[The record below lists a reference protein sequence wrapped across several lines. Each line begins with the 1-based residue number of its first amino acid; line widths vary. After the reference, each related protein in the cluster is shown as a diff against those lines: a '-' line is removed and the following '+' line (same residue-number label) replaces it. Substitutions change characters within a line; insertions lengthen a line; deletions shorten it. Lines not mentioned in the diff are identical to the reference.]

1 MNVQFH
7 ATDQQEKEFQQLT
20 QKVATI
26 KRALSPYMDDRDAE
40 NIDRL
45 SRDIQTKL
53 DKFRREDR
61 KLTLAVVG
69 RVKAGKSSFLNELI
83 FQGKDILPHAFR
95 PKTATLTKIEYDAHP
110 HMTITYYRPVE
121 WEQLEKLAKQES
133 STRKDV
139 KTAKELVNDV
149 KNSGLDVKPYL
160 AKGQEIIDMPDEA
173 QMESVLDTYVGANG
187 QLTPIVKNV
196 TLCINRPE
204 LEGLSIVDT
213 PGTNDPIVSRTQATK
228 DFLAECDVVF
238 YLTEASQLLD
248 GQDIDLLQT
257 QLPGQGVGDI
267 RLIAS
272 KFDEVV
278 LDASVDAS
286 EAYNSLEEAILAEK
300 EKIQRRVEGDFT
312 RYAEEYTQSGRPELG
327 KLMNSCTHPFFLSS
341 LMHRMAQK
349 TREQYTP
356 LEENTFEN
364 LDYANGDM
372 SPELVAELGDMTAIE
387 KEFQDI
393 AAHKDEKLAAS
404 LQQMLPTM
412 QGNIQTV
419 LTELLHRARQNR
431 QTLESHDQKEILAQ
445 KQAIADQILKLKGH
459 VGDQF
464 SQVMCDMESAKVA
477 LVGELHSLASN
488 RDMLVERSGTETHTK
503 TRTVSDSH
511 LLKPWTWFSSHEET
525 YTYDTHYKYIATSDA
540 LESLRRYGHQIQQT
554 TDQRMADSI
563 DLKGLKGKLLQAI
576 VNHMDTGSTDF
587 NPDQLRLIVQDTLN
601 QIELPVFQVSLDDYL
616 TNITDRFSSEV
627 RDTNDR
633 EQLKQVVS
641 QVASDLIG
649 ALSQQ
654 IATEVKSFKGKLGQL
669 QEQFVDILLKDV
681 NAEFDSLEKQADEK
695 EKSIEGLK
703 AYEALLTKYTKE

>member
-26 KRALSPYMDDRDAE
+26 KQALSPYMDDRDAE

-69 RVKAGKSSFLNELI
+69 CVKAGKSSFLNELI

-110 HMTITYYRPVE
+110 HMMITYYRPVE

-133 STRKDV
+133 STREDV

-160 AKGQEIIDMPDEA
+160 AKGKEIIDMPDEKL
-173 QMESVLDTYVGANG
+173 MESVLDTYVGANG
-187 QLTPIVKNV
+187 QLTPIVKSV

-238 YLTEASQLLD
+238 FLTKALD
-248 GQDIDLLQT
+248 NQDVNLLQT

-272 KFDEVV
+272 KFDDVV
-278 LDASVDAS
+278 LDAADSQ
-286 EAYNSLEEAILAEK
+286 NSLEEVILAEK
-300 EKIQRRVEGDFT
+300 EKFQHNVEKIFT
-312 RYAEEYTQSGRPELG
+312 EHAEEYAKSGRTEFG
-327 KLMNSCTHPFFLSS
+327 KLMHSCTHPFFLSS
-341 LMHRMAQK
+341 LMHRMAKK
-349 TREQYTP
+349 TRERYTP
-356 LEENTFEN
+356 LEENVFEE
-364 LDYANGDM
+364 LDYYHGDM
-372 SPELVAELGDMTAIE
+372 SPELVAKLGDMTAIE

-404 LQQMLPTM
+404 LQQTLPTFKR
-412 QGNIQTV
+412 NLQTV
-419 LTELLHRARQNR
+419 LENLLKKARQHR
-431 QTLESHDQKEILAQ
+431 LTLESHDQKEILVQ

-488 RDMLVERSGTETHTK
+488 RDVLVERSGTETHTK

-563 DLKGLKGKLLQAI
+563 DLKGLKGHLLQAI
-576 VNHMDTGSTDF
+576 VNNMDTSSTDF

-616 TNITDRFSSEV
+616 TNITDHFSGEV
-627 RDTNDR
+627 RDANDR
-633 EQLKQVVS
+633 EALKQIVS
-641 QVASDLIG
+641 KDASDLITV
-649 ALSQQ
+649 LSQQ
-654 IATEVKSFKGKLGQL
+654 IAAEVKSFKEKLGQL

>member
-26 KRALSPYMDDRDAE
+26 KQALSPYVDDRDAE

-133 STRKDV
+133 STRGDV

-187 QLTPIVKNV
+187 QLTPIVKSV

-213 PGTNDPIVSRTQATK
+213 PGTNDPIVSRTQTTK

-238 YLTEASQLLD
+238 FLTVASQALVRP
-248 GQDIDLLQT
+248 DIDLLQT

-278 LDASVDAS
+278 YDASYD
-286 EAYNSLEEAILAEK
+286 YGSLEEAILAEK
-300 EKIQRRVEGDFT
+300 EKFQRRAEGDFT

-327 KLMNSCTHPFFLSS
+327 KLMHSCTHPFFLSS

-372 SPELVAELGDMTAIE
+372 SPELVEKLGDMTAIE

-393 AAHKDEKLAAS
+393 IIHKDEKLAAS
-404 LQQMLPTM
+404 LQQTLPTF
-412 QGNIQTV
+412 QGNLQNV
-419 LTELLHRARQNR
+419 LENLLKKARQHR
-431 QTLESHDQKEILAQ
+431 LTLESHDQKEILVQ

-503 TRTVSDSH
+503 TRRVSDSH
-511 LLKPWTWFSSHEET
+511 WYNPFSWGKSHKVQ

-616 TNITDRFSSEV
+616 TNITDHFSGEV
-627 RDTNDR
+627 RDANDR
-633 EQLKQVVS
+633 EALKQIVS
-641 QVASDLIG
+641 KDASDLITV
-649 ALSQQ
+649 LSQQ
-654 IATEVKSFKGKLGQL
+654 IAAEVKSFKEKLGQL

-681 NAEFDSLEKQADEK
+681 NAEFENLEKQAAEK
-695 EKSIEGLK
+695 EKSIQRLK
-703 AYEALLTKYTKE
+703 EYEDLFTNYAKE

>member
-26 KRALSPYMDDRDAE
+26 KQALSPYVDDRDAE

-133 STRKDV
+133 STRGDV

-187 QLTPIVKNV
+187 QLTPIVKSV

-213 PGTNDPIVSRTQATK
+213 PGTNDPIVSRTQTTK

-238 YLTEASQLLD
+238 FLTVASQALVRP
-248 GQDIDLLQT
+248 DIDLLQT

-278 LDASVDAS
+278 YDASYD
-286 EAYNSLEEAILAEK
+286 YGSLEEAILAEK
-300 EKIQRRVEGDFT
+300 EKFQRRAEGDFT

-327 KLMNSCTHPFFLSS
+327 KLMHSCTHPFFLSS

-372 SPELVAELGDMTAIE
+372 SPELVAKLGDMTAIE

-404 LQQMLPTM
+404 LQQTLPTFKR
-412 QGNIQTV
+412 NLQTV
-419 LTELLHRARQNR
+419 LENLLKKARQHR
-431 QTLESHDQKEILAQ
+431 LTLESHDQKEILVQ

-503 TRTVSDSH
+503 TRRVSDSH
-511 LLKPWTWFSSHEET
+511 WYNPFSWGKSHKVQ

-563 DLKGLKGKLLQAI
+563 DLKGLKGHLLQAI
-576 VNHMDTGSTDF
+576 VNNMDTSSTDF

-601 QIELPVFQVSLDDYL
+601 QIELPVFQVSLDKYIND
-616 TNITDRFSSEV
+616 ITDRFSGEV
-627 RDTNDR
+627 RDANDR
-633 EQLKQVVS
+633 EQLKQIVS
-641 QVASDLIG
+641 QGASDLIG

-654 IATEVKSFKGKLGQL
+654 IAAEVKSFKEKLGQL

-681 NAEFDSLEKQADEK
+681 NAEFENLEKQAAEK
-695 EKSIEGLK
+695 EKSIEELK
-703 AYEALLTKYTKE
+703 AYENLLLKYKKA

>member
-26 KRALSPYMDDRDAE
+26 KQALSPYMDDRDAE

-69 RVKAGKSSFLNELI
+69 CVKAGKSSFLNELI

-110 HMTITYYRPVE
+110 HMMITYYRPVE

-133 STRKDV
+133 STREDV

-160 AKGQEIIDMPDEA
+160 AKGKEIIDMPDEA

-187 QLTPIVKNV
+187 QLTPIVKSV

-238 YLTEASQLLD
+238 FLTKALD
-248 GQDIDLLQT
+248 NQDVNLLQT

-272 KFDEVV
+272 KFDDVV
-278 LDASVDAS
+278 LDAADSQ
-286 EAYNSLEEAILAEK
+286 NSLEEVILAEK
-300 EKIQRRVEGDFT
+300 EKFQHNVEKIFT
-312 RYAEEYTQSGRPELG
+312 EHAEEYAKSGRTEFG
-327 KLMNSCTHPFFLSS
+327 KLMHSCTHPFFLSS

-356 LEENTFEN
+356 LEENVFEE
-364 LDYANGDM
+364 LDYYHGDM
-372 SPELVAELGDMTAIE
+372 SPELVEKLGDMTAIE

-393 AAHKDEKLAAS
+393 IIHKDEKLAAS
-404 LQQMLPTM
+404 LQQMLPAM
-412 QGNIQTV
+412 QGKIQTV
-419 LTELLHRARQNR
+419 LTALLHRARQNR
-431 QTLESHDQKEILAQ
+431 QTLESHDQKEILVQ
-445 KQAIADQILKLKGH
+445 KQAMADQILKMKSH

-464 SQVMCDMESAKVA
+464 NQVMCDMESAKVA

-503 TRTVSDSH
+503 TRRVSDSH
-511 LLKPWTWFSSHEET
+511 WYNPFSWGKSHKVQ

-540 LESLRRYGHQIQQT
+540 LENLRSYGHQIQQT

-563 DLKGLKGKLLQAI
+563 DLKGLKGHLLQVI
-576 VNHMDTGSTDF
+576 VNNMDTSSTDF

-616 TNITDRFSSEV
+616 TDITDHFSGEV
-627 RDTNDR
+627 RDANDR
-633 EQLKQVVS
+633 EALKQIVS
-641 QVASDLIG
+641 KNASDLITV
-649 ALSQQ
+649 LSQQ
-654 IATEVKSFKGKLGQL
+654 IVAEVKSFKVKLGQL
-669 QEQFVDILLKDV
+669 QEQFVDVLLKDI
-681 NAEFDSLEKQADEK
+681 NAEFEGLAKQAAEK
-695 EKSIEGLK
+695 EKSIQQLK
-703 AYEALLTKYTKE
+703 EYEDLLTNYAKE

>member
-26 KRALSPYMDDRDAE
+26 KQALSPYMDDRDAE

-133 STRKDV
+133 STRGDV

-187 QLTPIVKNV
+187 QLTPIVKSV

-213 PGTNDPIVSRTQATK
+213 PGTNDPIVSRTQTTK

-238 YLTEASQLLD
+238 FLTVASQALVRP
-248 GQDIDLLQT
+248 DIDLLQT

-278 LDASVDAS
+278 YDASYD
-286 EAYNSLEEAILAEK
+286 YGSLEEAILAEK
-300 EKIQRRVEGDFT
+300 EKFQRRAEGDFT

-327 KLMNSCTHPFFLSS
+327 KLMHSCTHPFFLSS

-372 SPELVAELGDMTAIE
+372 SPELVAKLGDMTAIE

-404 LQQMLPTM
+404 LQQTLPTFKR
-412 QGNIQTV
+412 NLQTV
-419 LTELLHRARQNR
+419 LENLLKKARQHR
-431 QTLESHDQKEILAQ
+431 LTLESHDQKEILVQ

-503 TRTVSDSH
+503 TRRVSDSH
-511 LLKPWTWFSSHEET
+511 WYNPFSWGKSHKVQ

-563 DLKGLKGKLLQAI
+563 DLKGLKGHLLQAI
-576 VNHMDTGSTDF
+576 VNNMDTSSTDF

-601 QIELPVFQVSLDDYL
+601 QIELPVFQVSLDKYIND
-616 TNITDRFSSEV
+616 ITDRFSGEV
-627 RDTNDR
+627 RDANDR
-633 EQLKQVVS
+633 EQLKQIVS
-641 QVASDLIG
+641 QGASDLIG

-654 IATEVKSFKGKLGQL
+654 IAAEVKSFKEKLGQL

-681 NAEFDSLEKQADEK
+681 NAEFENLEKQAAEK
-695 EKSIEGLK
+695 EKSIEELK
-703 AYEALLTKYTKE
+703 AYENLLLKYKKA

>member
-1 MNVQFH
+1 MNVQFQ
-7 ATDQQEKEFQQLT
+7 ATQQQEERIQQLAQKVDNMKQGLASYMDEKDKEKMDQLT
-20 QKVATI
+20 Q
-26 KRALSPYMDDRDAE
+26 S
-40 NIDRL
+40 
-45 SRDIQTKL
+45 IQKKL
-53 DKFRREDR
+53 EKFRTEDR

-133 STRKDV
+133 STREDV

-173 QMESVLDTYVGANG
+173 QMESVLDAYVGANG
-187 QLTPIVKNV
+187 QLTPIVKSV

-228 DFLAECDVVF
+228 DFLAECDIIF
-238 YLTEASQLLD
+238 FLTPASQALD
-248 GQDIDLLQT
+248 RQDIDLLQT
-257 QLPGQGVGDI
+257 QLPGQGVADI

-272 KFDEVV
+272 RFDEAV
-278 LDASVDAS
+278 LDASYD
-286 EAYNSLEEAILAEK
+286 YDSLEETIKK
-300 EKIQRRVEGDFT
+300 EKDKFRKDTKVKFT
-312 RYAEEYTQSGRPELG
+312 QYADEYIQSGRPNLGEL
-327 KLMNSCTHPFFLSS
+327 MRSCTNPYFLSS
-341 LMHRMAQK
+341 LMHRMSQK
-349 TREQYTP
+349 TKSLYTSQ
-356 LEENTFEN
+356 EENSFMN
-364 LDYANGDM
+364 LDDAHGDMTTELVAQLGDM
-372 SPELVAELGDMTAIE
+372 SAIE
-387 KEFQDI
+387 NEFKNI
-393 AAHKDEKLAAS
+393 LAHKDEKLAAS
-404 LQQMLPTM
+404 LQQILPTF
-412 QGNIQTV
+412 QRNLQTV
-419 LTELLHRARQNR
+419 LENLLKKARQHR
-431 QTLESHDQKEILAQ
+431 LTLESHDQKEILVQ

-477 LVGELHSLASN
+477 LVGELHNLAAN
-488 RDMLVERSGTETHTK
+488 RDMVVERTGTETHQG
-503 TRTVSDSH
+503 TRTISDSH
-511 LLKPWTWFSSHEET
+511 WYNPFSWFSSHEES
-525 YTYDTHYKYIATSDA
+525 YTYDTHYKYIDTSDA
-540 LESLRRYGHQIQQT
+540 LESLRRYAHQIQQT
-554 TDQRMADSI
+554 TDSRMADSI
-563 DLKGLKGKLLQAI
+563 DLKGLKGHLLQAI
-576 VNHMDTGSTDF
+576 VNNMDTSSTDF

-601 QIELPVFQVSLDDYL
+601 QIELPVFQVSLDKYIND
-616 TNITDRFSSEV
+616 ITDRFSGEV

-654 IATEVKSFKGKLGQL
+654 IAAEVKSFKEKLGQL

-681 NAEFDSLEKQADEK
+681 NAEFENLEKQAAEK
-695 EKSIEGLK
+695 EKSIQQLK
-703 AYEALLTKYTKE
+703 EYEDLLTNYAKE

>member
-1 MNVQFH
+1 MNVQFQ
-7 ATDQQEKEFQQLT
+7 ATQQQEERIQQLAQKVDNMKQGLASYMDEKDKEKMDQLT
-20 QKVATI
+20 Q
-26 KRALSPYMDDRDAE
+26 S
-40 NIDRL
+40 
-45 SRDIQTKL
+45 IQKKL
-53 DKFRREDR
+53 EKFRTEDR

-83 FQGKDILPHAFR
+83 FQGKDILPHAFC

-187 QLTPIVKNV
+187 QLTPIVKSV

-228 DFLAECDVVF
+228 DFLAECDIIF
-238 YLTEASQLLD
+238 FLTPASQALD
-248 GQDIDLLQT
+248 RQDIDLLQT
-257 QLPGQGVGDI
+257 QLPGQGVADI

-272 KFDEVV
+272 RFDEVV
-278 LDASVDAS
+278 LDASYD
-286 EAYNSLEEAILAEK
+286 YGSLKETIKK
-300 EKIQRRVEGDFT
+300 EKDKFSKDTKAKFT
-312 RYAEEYTQSGRPELG
+312 RYADEYTQSGRPNLG
-327 KLMNSCTHPFFLSS
+327 KLMRSCMNPYFLSS
-341 LMHRMAQK
+341 LMHRMSQK
-349 TREQYTP
+349 TKSQYTSQ
-356 LEENTFEN
+356 EENSFMN
-364 LDYANGDM
+364 LDDANGDM
-372 SPELVAELGDMTAIE
+372 TIELVAQLGDMSAIE
-387 KEFQDI
+387 NEFKNI
-393 AAHKDEKLAAS
+393 LAHKDEKLAAS
-404 LQQMLPTM
+404 LQQTLPTF
-412 QGNIQTV
+412 QRNLQTV
-419 LTELLHRARQNR
+419 LENLLKKARQHR
-431 QTLESHDQKEILAQ
+431 LTLESHDQKDILVQ

-477 LVGELHSLASN
+477 LVGALHNLAAN
-488 RDMLVERSGTETHTK
+488 RDMVVERTGTETHQG
-503 TRTVSDSH
+503 TRTISDSH
-511 LLKPWTWFSSHEET
+511 WYNPFSWFSSHEES
-525 YTYDTHYKYIATSDA
+525 YTYDTHYKYIDTSDA
-540 LESLRRYGHQIQQT
+540 LESLRRYAHQIQQT
-554 TDQRMADSI
+554 TDSRMADSI
-563 DLKGLKGKLLQAI
+563 DLKGLKGHLLQAI
-576 VNHMDTGSTDF
+576 VNNMDTSSTDF

-601 QIELPVFQVSLDDYL
+601 QIELPVFQVSLDKYIND
-616 TNITDRFSSEV
+616 ITDRFSGEV

-654 IATEVKSFKGKLGQL
+654 IAAEVKSFKEKLGQL

-681 NAEFDSLEKQADEK
+681 NAEFENLEKQASEK
-695 EKSIEGLK
+695 EKSVQLLKSYENLLVRYIEN
-703 AYEALLTKYTKE
+703 

>member
-20 QKVATI
+20 QKVANI
-26 KRALSPYMDDRDAE
+26 KQALSPYMDDRDAE

-69 RVKAGKSSFLNELI
+69 CVKAWKSSFLNELI

-110 HMTITYYRPVE
+110 HMMITYYRPVE

-133 STRKDV
+133 STREDV

-160 AKGQEIIDMPDEA
+160 AKGKEIIDMPDEKL
-173 QMESVLDTYVGANG
+173 MESVLDTYVGANG
-187 QLTPIVKNV
+187 QLTPIVKSV

-238 YLTEASQLLD
+238 FLTKALD
-248 GQDIDLLQT
+248 NQDVNLLQT

-272 KFDEVV
+272 KFDDVV
-278 LDASVDAS
+278 LDAADSQ
-286 EAYNSLEEAILAEK
+286 NSLEEVILAEK
-300 EKIQRRVEGDFT
+300 EKFQHNVEKIFT
-312 RYAEEYTQSGRPELG
+312 EHAEEYAKSGRTEFG
-327 KLMNSCTHPFFLSS
+327 KLMHSCTHPFFLSS
-341 LMHRMAQK
+341 LMHRMAKK
-349 TREQYTP
+349 TRERYTP
-356 LEENTFEN
+356 LEENVFEE
-364 LDYANGDM
+364 LDYYHGDM
-372 SPELVAELGDMTAIE
+372 SPELVAKLGDMTAIE

-404 LQQMLPTM
+404 LQQTLPTFKR
-412 QGNIQTV
+412 NLQTV
-419 LTELLHRARQNR
+419 LENLLKKARQHR
-431 QTLESHDQKEILAQ
+431 LTLESHDQKEILVQ

-488 RDMLVERSGTETHTK
+488 RDVLVERSGTETHTK

-563 DLKGLKGKLLQAI
+563 DLKGLKGHLLQAI
-576 VNHMDTGSTDF
+576 VNNMDTSSTDF

-616 TNITDRFSSEV
+616 TNITDHFSGEV
-627 RDTNDR
+627 RDANDR
-633 EQLKQVVS
+633 EALKQIVS
-641 QVASDLIG
+641 KDASDLITV
-649 ALSQQ
+649 LSQQ
-654 IATEVKSFKGKLGQL
+654 IAAEVKSFKEKLGQL

-681 NAEFDSLEKQADEK
+681 NAEFENLEKQAAEK
-695 EKSIEGLK
+695 EKSIEELK
-703 AYEALLTKYTKE
+703 AYENLLLKYKKA

>member
-1 MNVQFH
+1 MNVQFQ
-7 ATDQQEKEFQQLT
+7 ATQQQEERIRQLAQKVDNMKQGLASYMDEKDKEKMDQLT
-20 QKVATI
+20 Q
-26 KRALSPYMDDRDAE
+26 S
-40 NIDRL
+40 
-45 SRDIQTKL
+45 IQKKL
-53 DKFRREDR
+53 EKFRTEDR

-248 GQDIDLLQT
+248 GQDINLLQT

-272 KFDEVV
+272 KFDDVV
-278 LDASVDAS
+278 SDAS
-286 EAYNSLEEAILAEK
+286 EAYDSLEEAILAEK

-327 KLMNSCTHPFFLSS
+327 KLMHSCTHPFFLSS

-372 SPELVAELGDMTAIE
+372 SPELVAKLGDMTAIE

-404 LQQMLPTM
+404 LQQTLPTF
-412 QGNIQTV
+412 QRNLQTV
-419 LTELLHRARQNR
+419 LENLLKKARQHR
-431 QTLESHDQKEILAQ
+431 LTLESHDQKDILVQ
-445 KQAIADQILKLKGH
+445 KQAMADQILKLKGH

-616 TNITDRFSSEV
+616 TNITDHFSGEV
-627 RDTNDR
+627 RDANDR
-633 EQLKQVVS
+633 EALKQIVS
-641 QVASDLIG
+641 KDASDLITV
-649 ALSQQ
+649 LSQQ
-654 IATEVKSFKGKLGQL
+654 IAAEVKSFKEKLGQL

-681 NAEFDSLEKQADEK
+681 NAEFENLEKQAAEK

>member
-1 MNVQFH
+1 MNVQFQ
-7 ATDQQEKEFQQLT
+7 ATQQQEERIRQLAQKVDNMKQGLASYMDEKDKEKMDQLT
-20 QKVATI
+20 Q
-26 KRALSPYMDDRDAE
+26 S
-40 NIDRL
+40 
-45 SRDIQTKL
+45 IQKKL
-53 DKFRREDR
+53 EKFRTEDR

-272 KFDEVV
+272 KFDDVV
-278 LDASVDAS
+278 SDAS
-286 EAYNSLEEAILAEK
+286 EAYDSLEEAILAEK
-300 EKIQRRVEGDFT
+300 EKIQRRAEGDFT
-312 RYAEEYTQSGRPELG
+312 RYAEEYTQSGRAELG
-327 KLMNSCTHPFFLSS
+327 KLMHSCTHPFFLSS

-372 SPELVAELGDMTAIE
+372 SPELVAKLGDMTAIE

-393 AAHKDEKLAAS
+393 ATHKDEKLAAS
-404 LQQMLPTM
+404 LQQTLPTF
-412 QGNIQTV
+412 QRNLQTV
-419 LTELLHRARQNR
+419 LENLLKKARQHR
-431 QTLESHDQKEILAQ
+431 LTLESHDQKDILVQ
-445 KQAIADQILKLKGH
+445 KQAMADQILKLKGH

-503 TRTVSDSH
+503 TRRVSDSH
-511 LLKPWTWFSSHEET
+511 WYNPFSWGKSHKVQ

-540 LESLRRYGHQIQQT
+540 LENLRSYGHQIQQT

-563 DLKGLKGKLLQAI
+563 DLKGLKGHLLQVI
-576 VNHMDTGSTDF
+576 VNNMDTSSTDF

-616 TNITDRFSSEV
+616 TDITDHFSGEV
-627 RDTNDR
+627 RDANDR
-633 EQLKQVVS
+633 EALKQIVS
-641 QVASDLIG
+641 KNASDLITV
-649 ALSQQ
+649 LSQQ
-654 IATEVKSFKGKLGQL
+654 IVAEVKSFKVKLGQL
-669 QEQFVDILLKDV
+669 QEQFVDVLLKDI
-681 NAEFDSLEKQADEK
+681 NAEFEGLAKQAAEK

>member
-26 KRALSPYMDDRDAE
+26 KQALSPYMDDRDAE

-69 RVKAGKSSFLNELI
+69 CVKAGKSSFLNELI

-110 HMTITYYRPVE
+110 HMMITYYRPVE

-133 STRKDV
+133 STREDV

-160 AKGQEIIDMPDEA
+160 AKGKEIIDMPDEKL
-173 QMESVLDTYVGANG
+173 MESVLDTYVGANG
-187 QLTPIVKNV
+187 QLTPIVKSV

-238 YLTEASQLLD
+238 FLTKALD
-248 GQDIDLLQT
+248 NQDVNLLQT

-272 KFDEVV
+272 KFDDVV
-278 LDASVDAS
+278 LDAADSQ
-286 EAYNSLEEAILAEK
+286 NSLEEVILAEK
-300 EKIQRRVEGDFT
+300 EKFQHNVEKIFT
-312 RYAEEYTQSGRPELG
+312 EHAEEYAKSGRTEFG
-327 KLMNSCTHPFFLSS
+327 KLMHSCTHPFFLSS
-341 LMHRMAQK
+341 LMHRMAKK
-349 TREQYTP
+349 TRERYTP
-356 LEENTFEN
+356 LEENVFEE
-364 LDYANGDM
+364 LDYYHGDM
-372 SPELVAELGDMTAIE
+372 SPELVAKLGDMTAIE

-404 LQQMLPTM
+404 LQQTLPTFKR
-412 QGNIQTV
+412 NLQTV
-419 LTELLHRARQNR
+419 LENLLKKARQHR
-431 QTLESHDQKEILAQ
+431 LTLESHDQKEILVQ

-488 RDMLVERSGTETHTK
+488 RDVLVERSGTETHTK

-563 DLKGLKGKLLQAI
+563 DLKGLKGHLLQAI
-576 VNHMDTGSTDF
+576 VNNMDTSSTDF

-616 TNITDRFSSEV
+616 TNITDHFSGEV
-627 RDTNDR
+627 RDANDR
-633 EQLKQVVS
+633 EALKQIVS
-641 QVASDLIG
+641 KDASDLITV
-649 ALSQQ
+649 LSQQ
-654 IATEVKSFKGKLGQL
+654 IAAEVKSFKEKLGQL

-681 NAEFDSLEKQADEK
+681 NAEFENLEKQAAEK
-695 EKSIEGLK
+695 EKSIQQLK
-703 AYEALLTKYTKE
+703 EYEDLLTNYAKE

>member
-1 MNVQFH
+1 MNVQFQ
-7 ATDQQEKEFQQLT
+7 ATQQQEERIQQLAQKVDNMKQGLASYMDEKDKEKMDQLT
-20 QKVATI
+20 Q
-26 KRALSPYMDDRDAE
+26 S
-40 NIDRL
+40 
-45 SRDIQTKL
+45 IQKKL
-53 DKFRREDR
+53 EKFRTEDR

-278 LDASVDAS
+278 VDAS

-356 LEENTFEN
+356 LEENIFEN

-372 SPELVAELGDMTAIE
+372 SPELVAKLGDMTSIE

-393 AAHKDEKLAAS
+393 AAHKDEKLATS
-404 LQQMLPTM
+404 LQQTLPTF
-412 QGNIQTV
+412 QRNLQTV
-419 LTELLHRARQNR
+419 LENLLKKARQHR
-431 QTLESHDQKEILAQ
+431 LTLESHDQKEILVQ
-445 KQAIADQILKLKGH
+445 KQAVADQILKLKGH

-477 LVGELHSLASN
+477 LVGALHNLAAN
-488 RDMLVERSGTETHTK
+488 RDMVVERTGTETHQG
-503 TRTVSDSH
+503 TRTISDSH

-525 YTYDTHYKYIATSDA
+525 YTYDTHYKYIDTSDA
-540 LESLRRYGHQIQQT
+540 LESLRRYAHQIQQT
-554 TDQRMADSI
+554 TDSRMADSI
-563 DLKGLKGKLLQAI
+563 DLKGLKGHLLQAI
-576 VNHMDTGSTDF
+576 VNNMDTSSTDF

-601 QIELPVFQVSLDDYL
+601 QIELPVFQVSLDKYIND
-616 TNITDRFSSEV
+616 ITDRFSGEV

-654 IATEVKSFKGKLGQL
+654 IATEVKSFKEKLGQL

>member
-26 KRALSPYMDDRDAE
+26 KQALSPYMDDRDAE

-69 RVKAGKSSFLNELI
+69 CVKAGKSSFLNELI

-110 HMTITYYRPVE
+110 HMMITYYRPVE

-133 STRKDV
+133 STREDV

-160 AKGQEIIDMPDEA
+160 AKGKEIIDMPDEKL
-173 QMESVLDTYVGANG
+173 MESVLDTYVGANG
-187 QLTPIVKNV
+187 QLTPIVKSV

-238 YLTEASQLLD
+238 FLTKALD
-248 GQDIDLLQT
+248 NQDVNLLQT

-272 KFDEVV
+272 KFDDVV
-278 LDASVDAS
+278 LDAADSQ
-286 EAYNSLEEAILAEK
+286 NSLEEVILAEK
-300 EKIQRRVEGDFT
+300 EKFQHNVEKIFT
-312 RYAEEYTQSGRPELG
+312 EHAEEYAKSGRTEFG
-327 KLMNSCTHPFFLSS
+327 KLMHSCTHPFFLSS
-341 LMHRMAQK
+341 LMHRMAKK
-349 TREQYTP
+349 TRERYTP
-356 LEENTFEN
+356 LEENVFEE
-364 LDYANGDM
+364 LDYYHGDM
-372 SPELVAELGDMTAIE
+372 SPELVEKLGDMTAIE

-393 AAHKDEKLAAS
+393 IIHKDEKLAAS
-404 LQQMLPTM
+404 LQQTLPTF
-412 QGNIQTV
+412 QGNLQNV
-419 LTELLHRARQNR
+419 LENLLKKARQHR
-431 QTLESHDQKEILAQ
+431 LTLESHDQKGILVQ

-503 TRTVSDSH
+503 TRRVSDSH
-511 LLKPWTWFSSHEET
+511 WYNPFSWGKSHKVQ

-616 TNITDRFSSEV
+616 TNITDHFSGEV
-627 RDTNDR
+627 RDANDR
-633 EQLKQVVS
+633 EALKQIVS
-641 QVASDLIG
+641 KDASDLITV
-649 ALSQQ
+649 LSQQ
-654 IATEVKSFKGKLGQL
+654 IAAEVKSFKEKLGQL

-681 NAEFDSLEKQADEK
+681 NAEFENLEKQAAEK
-695 EKSIEGLK
+695 EKSIQRLK
-703 AYEALLTKYTKE
+703 EYEDLLTNYAKE

>member
-26 KRALSPYMDDRDAE
+26 KQALSPYMDDRDAE

-69 RVKAGKSSFLNELI
+69 CVKAGKSSFLNELI

-133 STRKDV
+133 STREDV

-187 QLTPIVKNV
+187 QLTPIVKSV

-238 YLTEASQLLD
+238 FLTKALD
-248 GQDIDLLQT
+248 NQDVNLLQT

-272 KFDEVV
+272 KFDDIV
-278 LDASVDAS
+278 LDAADSQ
-286 EAYNSLEEAILAEK
+286 NSLEEVILAEK
-300 EKIQRRVEGDFT
+300 EKFQHNVEKIFT
-312 RYAEEYTQSGRPELG
+312 EHAEEYAKSGRTEFG
-327 KLMNSCTHPFFLSS
+327 KLMHSCTHPFFLSS
-341 LMHRMAQK
+341 LMHRMAKK
-349 TREQYTP
+349 TRERYTP
-356 LEENTFEN
+356 LEENVFEE
-364 LDYANGDM
+364 LDYYHGDM
-372 SPELVAELGDMTAIE
+372 SPELVEKLGDMTAIE

-393 AAHKDEKLAAS
+393 IIHKDEKLAAS
-404 LQQMLPTM
+404 LQQTLPTF
-412 QGNIQTV
+412 QRNLQTV
-419 LTELLHRARQNR
+419 LENLLKKARQHR
-431 QTLESHDQKEILAQ
+431 LTLESHDQKEILVQ
-445 KQAIADQILKLKGH
+445 KQAISDQILKLKGH

-503 TRTVSDSH
+503 TRRVSDSH
-511 LLKPWTWFSSHEET
+511 WYNPFSWGKSHKVQ

-540 LESLRRYGHQIQQT
+540 LENLRSYGHQIQQT

-563 DLKGLKGKLLQAI
+563 DLKGLKGHLLQVI
-576 VNHMDTGSTDF
+576 VNNMDTSSTDF

-616 TNITDRFSSEV
+616 TDITDHFSGEV
-627 RDTNDR
+627 RDANDR
-633 EQLKQVVS
+633 EALKQIVS
-641 QVASDLIG
+641 KNASDLITV
-649 ALSQQ
+649 LSQQ
-654 IATEVKSFKGKLGQL
+654 IVAEVKSFKVKLGQL
-669 QEQFVDILLKDV
+669 QEQFVDVLLKDI
-681 NAEFDSLEKQADEK
+681 NAEFEGLAKQAAEK
-695 EKSIEGLK
+695 EKSIQQLK
-703 AYEALLTKYTKE
+703 EYEDLLTNYAKE

>member
-26 KRALSPYMDDRDAE
+26 KQALSPYMDDRDAE

-69 RVKAGKSSFLNELI
+69 CVKAGKSSFLNELI

-95 PKTATLTKIEYDAHP
+95 PKTATLTKIEYDTHP
-110 HMTITYYRPVE
+110 HLVITYYRPIE

-133 STRKDV
+133 STREDV

-187 QLTPIVKNV
+187 QLTPIVKSV

-238 YLTEASQLLD
+238 FLTKALD
-248 GQDIDLLQT
+248 NQDVNLLQT

-272 KFDEVV
+272 KFDDIV
-278 LDASVDAS
+278 LDAADSQ
-286 EAYNSLEEAILAEK
+286 NSLEEVILAEK
-300 EKIQRRVEGDFT
+300 EKFQHNVEKIFT
-312 RYAEEYTQSGRPELG
+312 EHAEEYAKSGRTEFG
-327 KLMNSCTHPFFLSS
+327 KLMHSCTHPFFLSS
-341 LMHRMAQK
+341 LMHRMAKK
-349 TREQYTP
+349 TRERYTP
-356 LEENTFEN
+356 LEENVFEE
-364 LDYANGDM
+364 LDYYHGDM
-372 SPELVAELGDMTAIE
+372 SPELVEKLGDMTAIE

-393 AAHKDEKLAAS
+393 IIHKDEKLAAS
-404 LQQMLPTM
+404 LQQTLPTF
-412 QGNIQTV
+412 QRNLQIV
-419 LTELLHRARQNR
+419 LENLLKKARQHR
-431 QTLESHDQKEILAQ
+431 LTLESHDQKEILVQ

-503 TRTVSDSH
+503 TSRVSDSH
-511 LLKPWTWFSSHEET
+511 WYNPFSWGKSHKVQ

-616 TNITDRFSSEV
+616 TNITDHFSGEV
-627 RDTNDR
+627 RDANDR
-633 EQLKQVVS
+633 EALKQIVS
-641 QVASDLIG
+641 KDASDLITV
-649 ALSQQ
+649 LSQQ
-654 IATEVKSFKGKLGQL
+654 IAAEVKSFKEKLGQL

-681 NAEFDSLEKQADEK
+681 NAEFENLEKQAAEK
-695 EKSIEGLK
+695 EKSIQRLK
-703 AYEALLTKYTKE
+703 EYEDLLTNYAKE

>member
-26 KRALSPYMDDRDAE
+26 KQALSPYMDDRDAE

-133 STRKDV
+133 STREDV

-187 QLTPIVKNV
+187 QLTAIVKSV

-228 DFLAECDVVF
+228 DFLAECDIIF
-238 YLTEASQLLD
+238 FLTPASQALD
-248 GQDIDLLQT
+248 RQDIDLLQT
-257 QLPGQGVGDI
+257 QLPGQGVADI

-272 KFDEVV
+272 RFDEAV
-278 LDASVDAS
+278 LDASYD
-286 EAYNSLEEAILAEK
+286 YDSLEETIKK
-300 EKIQRRVEGDFT
+300 EKDKFRKDTKVKFT
-312 RYAEEYTQSGRPELG
+312 QYADEYIQSGRPNLGEL
-327 KLMNSCTHPFFLSS
+327 MRSCTNPYFLSS
-341 LMHRMAQK
+341 LMHRMSQK
-349 TREQYTP
+349 TKSQYTSQ
-356 LEENTFEN
+356 EENTFMN
-364 LDYANGDM
+364 LDDAHGDM
-372 SPELVAELGDMTAIE
+372 TTELVAQLGDISAI
-387 KEFQDI
+387 KTEFKNI

-404 LQQMLPTM
+404 LQQTLPTF
-412 QGNIQTV
+412 QRNLQTV
-419 LTELLHRARQNR
+419 LENLLKKARQHR
-431 QTLESHDQKEILAQ
+431 LTLESHDQKEILVQ

-477 LVGELHSLASN
+477 LVGALHNLAAN
-488 RDMLVERSGTETHTK
+488 RDMVVERTGTETHQG
-503 TRTVSDSH
+503 TRTISDSH
-511 LLKPWTWFSSHEET
+511 WYNPFSWFSSHEES
-525 YTYDTHYKYIATSDA
+525 YTYDTHYKYIDTSDA
-540 LESLRRYGHQIQQT
+540 LESLRRYAHQIQQT
-554 TDQRMADSI
+554 TDSRMADSI
-563 DLKGLKGKLLQAI
+563 DLKGLKGHLLQAI
-576 VNHMDTGSTDF
+576 VNNMDTSSNDF

-601 QIELPVFQVSLDDYL
+601 QIELPVFQVSLDKYIND
-616 TNITDRFSSEV
+616 ITDRFSGEV

-654 IATEVKSFKGKLGQL
+654 IAAEVKSFKEKLGQL
-669 QEQFVDILLKDV
+669 QEQFVDILLRDV
-681 NAEFDSLEKQADEK
+681 NAEFENLEKQASEK
-695 EKSIEGLK
+695 EKSVQLLK
-703 AYEALLTKYTKE
+703 SYENLLVRYIKN

>member
-26 KRALSPYMDDRDAE
+26 KQALSPYMDDRDAE

-45 SRDIQTKL
+45 SKDIQTKL

-69 RVKAGKSSFLNELI
+69 CVKAGKSSFLNELI

-110 HMTITYYRPVE
+110 HMMITYYRPVE

-133 STRKDV
+133 STREDV

-160 AKGQEIIDMPDEA
+160 AKGKEIIDMPDEKL
-173 QMESVLDTYVGANG
+173 MESVLDTYVGANG
-187 QLTPIVKNV
+187 QLTPIVKSV

-238 YLTEASQLLD
+238 FLTKALD
-248 GQDIDLLQT
+248 NQDVNLLQT

-272 KFDEVV
+272 KFDDVV
-278 LDASVDAS
+278 LDAADSQ
-286 EAYNSLEEAILAEK
+286 NSLEEVILAEK
-300 EKIQRRVEGDFT
+300 EKFQHNVEKIFT
-312 RYAEEYTQSGRPELG
+312 EHAEEYAKSGRTEFG
-327 KLMNSCTHPFFLSS
+327 KLMHSCTHPFFLSS
-341 LMHRMAQK
+341 LMHRMAKK
-349 TREQYTP
+349 TRERYTP
-356 LEENTFEN
+356 LEENVFEE
-364 LDYANGDM
+364 LDYYHGDM
-372 SPELVAELGDMTAIE
+372 SPELVAKLGDMTAIE

-404 LQQMLPTM
+404 LQQTLPTFKR
-412 QGNIQTV
+412 NLQTV
-419 LTELLHRARQNR
+419 LENLLKKARQHR
-431 QTLESHDQKEILAQ
+431 LTLESHDQKEILVQ

-488 RDMLVERSGTETHTK
+488 RDVLVERSGTETHTK

-563 DLKGLKGKLLQAI
+563 DLKGLKGHLLQAI
-576 VNHMDTGSTDF
+576 VNNMDTSSTDF

-616 TNITDRFSSEV
+616 TNITDHFSGEV
-627 RDTNDR
+627 RDANDR
-633 EQLKQVVS
+633 EALKQIVS
-641 QVASDLIG
+641 KDASDLITV
-649 ALSQQ
+649 LSQQ
-654 IATEVKSFKGKLGQL
+654 IAAEVKSFKEKLGQL
-669 QEQFVDILLKDV
+669 QEQFVYILLKDV
-681 NAEFDSLEKQADEK
+681 NVEFENLEKQAAEK
-695 EKSIEGLK
+695 EKSIQQLK
-703 AYEALLTKYTKE
+703 EYEDLLTNYAKE

>member
-26 KRALSPYMDDRDAE
+26 KQALSPYMDDRDAE

-133 STRKDV
+133 STRGDV

-187 QLTPIVKNV
+187 QLTPIVKSV

-213 PGTNDPIVSRTQATK
+213 PGTNDPIVSRTQTTK

-238 YLTEASQLLD
+238 FLTVASQALVRP
-248 GQDIDLLQT
+248 DIDLLQT

-278 LDASVDAS
+278 YDASYD
-286 EAYNSLEEAILAEK
+286 YGSLEEAILAEK
-300 EKIQRRVEGDFT
+300 EKFQRRAEGDFT

-327 KLMNSCTHPFFLSS
+327 KLMHSCTHPFFLSS

-349 TREQYTP
+349 TREQYTQ

-372 SPELVAELGDMTAIE
+372 SPELVAKLGDMTAIE

-404 LQQMLPTM
+404 LQQTLPTF
-412 QGNIQTV
+412 QRNLQTV
-419 LTELLHRARQNR
+419 LENLLKKARQHR
-431 QTLESHDQKEILAQ
+431 LTLESHDQKEILVQ

-554 TDQRMADSI
+554 TDSRMADSI
-563 DLKGLKGKLLQAI
+563 DLKGLKGHLLQAI
-576 VNHMDTGSTDF
+576 VNNMDTSSTDF

-601 QIELPVFQVSLDDYL
+601 QIELPVFQVSLDKYIND
-616 TNITDRFSSEV
+616 ITDRFSGEV

-654 IATEVKSFKGKLGQL
+654 IATEVKSFKEKLGQL

-681 NAEFDSLEKQADEK
+681 NAEFENLEKQASEK
-695 EKSIEGLK
+695 EKSVQLLK
-703 AYEALLTKYTKE
+703 SYENLLARYIKN

>member
-26 KRALSPYMDDRDAE
+26 KQALSPYMDDRDAE

-69 RVKAGKSSFLNELI
+69 CVKAGKSSFLNELI

-110 HMTITYYRPVE
+110 HMMITYYRPVE

-133 STRKDV
+133 STREDV

-187 QLTPIVKNV
+187 QLTPIVKSV

-213 PGTNDPIVSRTQATK
+213 PGTNDPIVSRTQTTK

-238 YLTEASQLLD
+238 FLTVASQALVRP
-248 GQDIDLLQT
+248 DIDLLQT

-278 LDASVDAS
+278 YDASYD
-286 EAYNSLEEAILAEK
+286 YGSLEEAILAEK
-300 EKIQRRVEGDFT
+300 EKFQRRAEGDFT

-327 KLMNSCTHPFFLSS
+327 KLMHSCTHPFFLSS

-372 SPELVAELGDMTAIE
+372 SPELVAKLGDMTAIE

-404 LQQMLPTM
+404 LQQTLPTFKR
-412 QGNIQTV
+412 NLQTV
-419 LTELLHRARQNR
+419 LENLLKKARQHR
-431 QTLESHDQKEILAQ
+431 LTLESHDQKEILVQ

-503 TRTVSDSH
+503 SRRVSDSH
-511 LLKPWTWFSSHEET
+511 WYNPFSWGKSHKVQ

-563 DLKGLKGKLLQAI
+563 DLKGLKGHLLQAI
-576 VNHMDTGSTDF
+576 VNNMDTSSTDF

-601 QIELPVFQVSLDDYL
+601 QIELPVFQVSLDKYIND
-616 TNITDRFSSEV
+616 ITDRFSGEV
-627 RDTNDR
+627 RDANDR
-633 EQLKQVVS
+633 EQLKQIVS
-641 QVASDLIG
+641 QGASDLIG

-654 IATEVKSFKGKLGQL
+654 IAAEVKSFKEKLGQL

-681 NAEFDSLEKQADEK
+681 NAEFENLEKQAAKK
-695 EKSIEGLK
+695 EKSIEELK
-703 AYEALLTKYTKE
+703 AYENLLLKYKKA

>member
-1 MNVQFH
+1 MNVQFQ
-7 ATDQQEKEFQQLT
+7 ATQQQEERIQQLAQKVDNMKQGLASYMDEKDKEKMDQLT
-20 QKVATI
+20 Q
-26 KRALSPYMDDRDAE
+26 S
-40 NIDRL
+40 
-45 SRDIQTKL
+45 IQKKL
-53 DKFRREDR
+53 EKFRTEDR

-83 FQGKDILPHAFR
+83 FQGKDILPHSFR
-95 PKTATLTKIEYDAHP
+95 PKTATLTKIEYGAHP
-110 HMTITYYRPVE
+110 YMTITYYRPVE

-196 TLCINRPE
+196 TLRINRPE

-272 KFDEVV
+272 KFDDVV
-278 LDASVDAS
+278 LDAS
-286 EAYNSLEEAILAEK
+286 EAYDSLEEAILAEK

-327 KLMNSCTHPFFLSS
+327 KLMHSCTHPFFLSS

-372 SPELVAELGDMTAIE
+372 SPELVAKLGDMTAIE

-431 QTLESHDQKEILAQ
+431 QTLESHDQKEILVQ
-445 KQAIADQILKLKGH
+445 KQAMADQILKMKSH

-464 SQVMCDMESAKVA
+464 NQVMCDMESAKVA

-563 DLKGLKGKLLQAI
+563 DLKGLKGKLLQTI

-616 TNITDRFSSEV
+616 TNITDHFSGEV
-627 RDTNDR
+627 RDANDR
-633 EQLKQVVS
+633 EALKQIVS
-641 QVASDLIG
+641 KNASDLITV
-649 ALSQQ
+649 LSQQ
-654 IATEVKSFKGKLGQL
+654 IVAEVKSFKVKLGQL
-669 QEQFVDILLKDV
+669 QEQFVDVLLKDI
-681 NAEFDSLEKQADEK
+681 NAEFEGLAKQAAEK
-695 EKSIEGLK
+695 EKNIEGLK
-703 AYEALLTKYTKE
+703 AYESLLIKYKKD

>member
-26 KRALSPYMDDRDAE
+26 KQALSPYMDDRDAE

-69 RVKAGKSSFLNELI
+69 CVKAGKSSFLNELI

-110 HMTITYYRPVE
+110 HMMITYYRPVE

-133 STRKDV
+133 STREDV

-160 AKGQEIIDMPDEA
+160 AKGKEIIDMPDEKL
-173 QMESVLDTYVGANG
+173 MESVLDTYVGANG
-187 QLTPIVKNV
+187 QLTPIVKSV

-238 YLTEASQLLD
+238 FLTKALD
-248 GQDIDLLQT
+248 NQDVNLLQT

-272 KFDEVV
+272 KFDDVV
-278 LDASVDAS
+278 LDAADSQ
-286 EAYNSLEEAILAEK
+286 NSLEEVILAEK
-300 EKIQRRVEGDFT
+300 EKFQHNVEKIFT
-312 RYAEEYTQSGRPELG
+312 EHAEEYAKSGRTEFG
-327 KLMNSCTHPFFLSS
+327 KLMHSCTHPFFLSS
-341 LMHRMAQK
+341 LMHRMAKK
-349 TREQYTP
+349 TRERYTP
-356 LEENTFEN
+356 LEENVFEE
-364 LDYANGDM
+364 LDYYHGDM
-372 SPELVAELGDMTAIE
+372 SPELVAKLGDMTAIE

-404 LQQMLPTM
+404 LQQTLPTFKR
-412 QGNIQTV
+412 NLQTV
-419 LTELLHRARQNR
+419 LENLLKKARQHR
-431 QTLESHDQKEILAQ
+431 LTLESHDQKEILVQ

-488 RDMLVERSGTETHTK
+488 RDVLVERSGTETHTK

-563 DLKGLKGKLLQAI
+563 DLKGLKGHLLQAI
-576 VNHMDTGSTDF
+576 VNNMDTSSTDF

-601 QIELPVFQVSLDDYL
+601 QIELPVFQVSLDKYIND
-616 TNITDRFSSEV
+616 ITDRFSGEV

-649 ALSQQ
+649 ALIQQ
-654 IATEVKSFKGKLGQL
+654 IAAEVKSFKEKLGQL

-681 NAEFDSLEKQADEK
+681 NAEFENLEKQAAEK
-695 EKSIEGLK
+695 EKSIQQLK
-703 AYEALLTKYTKE
+703 EYEDLLTNYAKE

>member
-26 KRALSPYMDDRDAE
+26 KQALSPYMDDRDAE

-69 RVKAGKSSFLNELI
+69 CVKAGKSSFLNELI

-110 HMTITYYRPVE
+110 HMMITYYRPVE

-133 STRKDV
+133 STREDV

-160 AKGQEIIDMPDEA
+160 AKGKEIIDMPDEKL
-173 QMESVLDTYVGANG
+173 MESVLDTYVGANG
-187 QLTPIVKNV
+187 QLTPIVKSV

-238 YLTEASQLLD
+238 FLTKALD
-248 GQDIDLLQT
+248 NQDVNLLQT

-272 KFDEVV
+272 KFDDVV
-278 LDASVDAS
+278 LDAADSQ
-286 EAYNSLEEAILAEK
+286 NSLEEVILAEK
-300 EKIQRRVEGDFT
+300 EKFQHNVEKIFT
-312 RYAEEYTQSGRPELG
+312 EHAEEYAKSGRTEFG
-327 KLMNSCTHPFFLSS
+327 KLMHSCTHPFFLSS
-341 LMHRMAQK
+341 LMHRMAKK
-349 TREQYTP
+349 TRERYTP
-356 LEENTFEN
+356 LEENVFEE
-364 LDYANGDM
+364 LDYYHGDM
-372 SPELVAELGDMTAIE
+372 SPELVAKLGDMTAIE

-393 AAHKDEKLAAS
+393 AAHKDEKLATS
-404 LQQMLPTM
+404 LQQTLPTFKR
-412 QGNIQTV
+412 NLQTV
-419 LTELLHRARQNR
+419 LENLLKKARQHR
-431 QTLESHDQKEILAQ
+431 LTLESHDQKEILVQ

-488 RDMLVERSGTETHTK
+488 RDVLVERSGTETHTK

-563 DLKGLKGKLLQAI
+563 DLKGLKGHLLQAI
-576 VNHMDTGSTDF
+576 VNNMDTSSTDF

-601 QIELPVFQVSLDDYL
+601 QIELPVFQVSLDKYIND
-616 TNITDRFSSEV
+616 ITDRFSGEV
-627 RDTNDR
+627 RDANDR
-633 EQLKQVVS
+633 EQLKQIVS
-641 QVASDLIG
+641 QGASDLIG

-654 IATEVKSFKGKLGQL
+654 IAAEVKSFKEKLGQL

-681 NAEFDSLEKQADEK
+681 NAEFENLEKQAAEK
-695 EKSIEGLK
+695 EKSIEELK
-703 AYEALLTKYTKE
+703 AYENLLLKYKKA

>member
-1 MNVQFH
+1 MNVQFQ
-7 ATDQQEKEFQQLT
+7 ATQQQEERIQQLAQKVDNMKQGLASYMDEKDKEKMDQLT
-20 QKVATI
+20 Q
-26 KRALSPYMDDRDAE
+26 S
-40 NIDRL
+40 
-45 SRDIQTKL
+45 IQKKL
-53 DKFRREDR
+53 EKFRTEDR

-83 FQGKDILPHAFR
+83 FQGKDILPHSFR
-95 PKTATLTKIEYDAHP
+95 PKTATLTKIEYGAHP

-272 KFDEVV
+272 KFDDVV
-278 LDASVDAS
+278 LDAS
-286 EAYNSLEEAILAEK
+286 EAYDSLEEAILAEK

-327 KLMNSCTHPFFLSS
+327 KLMHSCTHPFFLSS

-372 SPELVAELGDMTAIE
+372 SPELVAKLGDMTAIE

-404 LQQMLPTM
+404 LQQTLPTF
-412 QGNIQTV
+412 QRNLQTV
-419 LTELLHRARQNR
+419 LENLLKKARQHR
-431 QTLESHDQKEILAQ
+431 LTLESHDQKEILVQ

-503 TRTVSDSH
+503 TRRVSDSH
-511 LLKPWTWFSSHEET
+511 WYNPFSWFSSHEES
-525 YTYDTHYKYIATSDA
+525 YTYDTHYKYIDTSDA
-540 LESLRRYGHQIQQT
+540 LESLRRYAHQIQQT
-554 TDQRMADSI
+554 TDSRMADSI
-563 DLKGLKGKLLQAI
+563 DLKGLKGHLLQAI
-576 VNHMDTGSTDF
+576 VNNMDTSSTDF

-601 QIELPVFQVSLDDYL
+601 QIELPVFQVSLDKYIND
-616 TNITDRFSSEV
+616 ITDRFSGEV

-654 IATEVKSFKGKLGQL
+654 IATEVKSFKEKLGQL

-681 NAEFDSLEKQADEK
+681 NAEFENLEKQADEK

>member
-26 KRALSPYMDDRDAE
+26 KQALSPYMDDRDAE

-69 RVKAGKSSFLNELI
+69 CVKAGKSSFLNELI

-110 HMTITYYRPVE
+110 HMMITYYRPVE

-133 STRKDV
+133 STREDV

-160 AKGQEIIDMPDEA
+160 AKGKEIIDMPDEKL
-173 QMESVLDTYVGANG
+173 MESVLDTYVGANG
-187 QLTPIVKNV
+187 QLTPIVKSV

-238 YLTEASQLLD
+238 FLTKALD
-248 GQDIDLLQT
+248 NQDVNLLQT

-272 KFDEVV
+272 KFDDVV
-278 LDASVDAS
+278 LDAADSQ
-286 EAYNSLEEAILAEK
+286 NSLEEVILAEK
-300 EKIQRRVEGDFT
+300 EKFQHNVEKIFT
-312 RYAEEYTQSGRPELG
+312 EHAEEYAKSGRTEFG
-327 KLMNSCTHPFFLSS
+327 KLMHSCTHPFFLSS
-341 LMHRMAQK
+341 LMHRMAKK
-349 TREQYTP
+349 TRERYTP
-356 LEENTFEN
+356 LEENVFEE
-364 LDYANGDM
+364 LDYYHGDM
-372 SPELVAELGDMTAIE
+372 SPELVAKLGDMTAIE

-404 LQQMLPTM
+404 LQQTLPTFKR
-412 QGNIQTV
+412 NLQTV
-419 LTELLHRARQNR
+419 LENLLKKARQHR
-431 QTLESHDQKEILAQ
+431 LTLESHDQKEILVQ

-488 RDMLVERSGTETHTK
+488 RDVLVERSGTETHTK

-563 DLKGLKGKLLQAI
+563 DLKGLKGHLLQAI
-576 VNHMDTGSTDF
+576 VNNMDTSSTDF

-616 TNITDRFSSEV
+616 TNITDHFSGEV
-627 RDTNDR
+627 RDANDR
-633 EQLKQVVS
+633 EALKQIVS
-641 QVASDLIG
+641 KDASDLITV
-649 ALSQQ
+649 LSQQ
-654 IATEVKSFKGKLGQL
+654 IAVEVKSFKEKLGQL

-681 NAEFDSLEKQADEK
+681 NAEFENLEKQASEK
-695 EKSIEGLK
+695 EKSIQQLK
-703 AYEALLTKYTKE
+703 EYEDLLTNYAKE

>member
-26 KRALSPYMDDRDAE
+26 KQALSPYVDDRDAE

-133 STRKDV
+133 STRGDV

-187 QLTPIVKNV
+187 QLTPIVKSV

-213 PGTNDPIVSRTQATK
+213 PGTNDPIVSRTQTTK

-238 YLTEASQLLD
+238 FLTVASQALVRP
-248 GQDIDLLQT
+248 DIDLLQT

-278 LDASVDAS
+278 YDASYD
-286 EAYNSLEEAILAEK
+286 YGSLEEAILAEK
-300 EKIQRRVEGDFT
+300 EKFQRRAEGDFT

-327 KLMNSCTHPFFLSS
+327 KLMHSCTHPFFLSS

-372 SPELVAELGDMTAIE
+372 SPELVEKLGDMTAIE

-393 AAHKDEKLAAS
+393 IIHKDEKLAAS
-404 LQQMLPTM
+404 LQQTLPTF
-412 QGNIQTV
+412 QGNLQNV
-419 LTELLHRARQNR
+419 LENLLKKARQHR
-431 QTLESHDQKEILAQ
+431 LTLESHDQKEILVQ

-503 TRTVSDSH
+503 TRRVSDSH
-511 LLKPWTWFSSHEET
+511 WYNPFSWGKSHKVQ

-616 TNITDRFSSEV
+616 TNITDHFSGEV
-627 RDTNDR
+627 RDANDR
-633 EQLKQVVS
+633 EALKQIVS
-641 QVASDLIG
+641 KDASDLITV
-649 ALSQQ
+649 LSQQ
-654 IATEVKSFKGKLGQL
+654 IAAEVKSFKEKLGQL

-681 NAEFDSLEKQADEK
+681 NAEFENLEKQAAEK
-695 EKSIEGLK
+695 EKSIQRLK
-703 AYEALLTKYTKE
+703 EYEDLLTNYAKE

>member
-26 KRALSPYMDDRDAE
+26 KQALSPYMDDRDAE

-69 RVKAGKSSFLNELI
+69 CVKAGKSSFLNELI

-110 HMTITYYRPVE
+110 HMMITYYRPVE

-133 STRKDV
+133 STREDV

-160 AKGQEIIDMPDEA
+160 AKGKEIIDMPDEKL
-173 QMESVLDTYVGANG
+173 MESVLDTYVGANG
-187 QLTPIVKNV
+187 QLTPIVKSV

-238 YLTEASQLLD
+238 FLTKALD
-248 GQDIDLLQT
+248 NQDVNLLQT

-272 KFDEVV
+272 KFDDVV
-278 LDASVDAS
+278 LDAADSQ
-286 EAYNSLEEAILAEK
+286 NSLEEVILAEK
-300 EKIQRRVEGDFT
+300 EKFQHNVEKIFT
-312 RYAEEYTQSGRPELG
+312 EHAEEYAKSGRTEFG
-327 KLMNSCTHPFFLSS
+327 KLMHSCTHPFFLSS
-341 LMHRMAQK
+341 LMHRMAKK
-349 TREQYTP
+349 TRERYTP
-356 LEENTFEN
+356 LEENVFEE
-364 LDYANGDM
+364 LDYYHGDM
-372 SPELVAELGDMTAIE
+372 SPELVAKLGDMTAIE

-404 LQQMLPTM
+404 LQQTLPTFKR
-412 QGNIQTV
+412 NLQTV
-419 LTELLHRARQNR
+419 LENLLKKARQHR
-431 QTLESHDQKEILAQ
+431 LTLESHDQKEILVQ

-488 RDMLVERSGTETHTK
+488 RDVLVERSGTETHTK

-563 DLKGLKGKLLQAI
+563 DLKGLKGHLLQAI
-576 VNHMDTGSTDF
+576 VNNMDTSSTDF

-601 QIELPVFQVSLDDYL
+601 QIELPVFQVSLDKYIND
-616 TNITDRFSSEV
+616 ITDRFSGEV
-627 RDTNDR
+627 RDANDR
-633 EQLKQVVS
+633 EQLKQIVS
-641 QVASDLIG
+641 QGASDLIG

-654 IATEVKSFKGKLGQL
+654 IAAEVKSFKEKLGQL

-681 NAEFDSLEKQADEK
+681 NAEFENLEKQAAEK
-695 EKSIEGLK
+695 EKSIEELK
-703 AYEALLTKYTKE
+703 AYENLLLKYKKA

>member
-20 QKVATI
+20 QKVANI
-26 KRALSPYMDDRDAE
+26 KQALSPYMDDRDAG

-69 RVKAGKSSFLNELI
+69 CVKAGKSSFLNELI

-110 HMTITYYRPVE
+110 HMMITYYRPVE

-133 STRKDV
+133 STREDV

-160 AKGQEIIDMPDEA
+160 AKGKEIIDMPDEKL
-173 QMESVLDTYVGANG
+173 MESVLDTYVGANG
-187 QLTPIVKNV
+187 QLTPIVKSV

-238 YLTEASQLLD
+238 FLTKALD
-248 GQDIDLLQT
+248 NQDVNLLQT

-272 KFDEVV
+272 KFDDVV
-278 LDASVDAS
+278 LDAADSQ
-286 EAYNSLEEAILAEK
+286 NSLEEVILAEK
-300 EKIQRRVEGDFT
+300 EKFQHNVEKIFT
-312 RYAEEYTQSGRPELG
+312 EHAEEYAKSGRTEFG
-327 KLMNSCTHPFFLSS
+327 KLMHSCTHPFFLSS
-341 LMHRMAQK
+341 LMHRMAKK
-349 TREQYTP
+349 TRERYTP
-356 LEENTFEN
+356 LEENVFEE
-364 LDYANGDM
+364 LDYYHGDM
-372 SPELVAELGDMTAIE
+372 SPELVAKLGDMTAIE

-404 LQQMLPTM
+404 LQQTLPTFKR
-412 QGNIQTV
+412 NLQTV
-419 LTELLHRARQNR
+419 LENLLKKARQHR
-431 QTLESHDQKEILAQ
+431 LTLESHDQKEILVQ

-488 RDMLVERSGTETHTK
+488 RDVLVERSGTETHTK

-563 DLKGLKGKLLQAI
+563 DLKGLKGHLLQAI
-576 VNHMDTGSTDF
+576 VNNMDTSSTDF

-601 QIELPVFQVSLDDYL
+601 QIELPVFQVSLDKYIND
-616 TNITDRFSSEV
+616 ITDRFSGEV
-627 RDTNDR
+627 RDANDR
-633 EQLKQVVS
+633 EQLKQIVS
-641 QVASDLIG
+641 QGASDLIG

-654 IATEVKSFKGKLGQL
+654 IAAEVKSFKEKLGQL

-681 NAEFDSLEKQADEK
+681 NAEFENLEKQAAEK
-695 EKSIEGLK
+695 EKSIEELK
-703 AYEALLTKYTKE
+703 AYENLLLKYKKA

>member
-20 QKVATI
+20 QKVANI
-26 KRALSPYMDDRDAE
+26 KQALSPYMDDRDAE

-69 RVKAGKSSFLNELI
+69 CVKAGKSSFLNELI

-110 HMTITYYRPVE
+110 HMMITYYRPVE

-133 STRKDV
+133 STREDV

-160 AKGQEIIDMPDEA
+160 AKGKEIIDMPDEKL
-173 QMESVLDTYVGANG
+173 MESVLDTYVGANG
-187 QLTPIVKNV
+187 QLTPIVKSV

-238 YLTEASQLLD
+238 FLTKALD
-248 GQDIDLLQT
+248 NQDVNLLQT

-272 KFDEVV
+272 KFDDVV
-278 LDASVDAS
+278 LDAADSQ
-286 EAYNSLEEAILAEK
+286 NSLEEVILAEK
-300 EKIQRRVEGDFT
+300 EKFQHNVEKIFT
-312 RYAEEYTQSGRPELG
+312 EHAEEYAKSGRTEFG
-327 KLMNSCTHPFFLSS
+327 KLMHSCTHPFFLSS
-341 LMHRMAQK
+341 LMHRMAKK
-349 TREQYTP
+349 TRERYTP
-356 LEENTFEN
+356 LEENVFEE
-364 LDYANGDM
+364 LDYYHGDM
-372 SPELVAELGDMTAIE
+372 SPELVAKLGDMTAIE

-404 LQQMLPTM
+404 LQQTLPTFKR
-412 QGNIQTV
+412 NLQTV
-419 LTELLHRARQNR
+419 LENLLKKARQHR
-431 QTLESHDQKEILAQ
+431 LTLESHDQKEILVQ

-488 RDMLVERSGTETHTK
+488 RDVLVERSGTETHTK

-563 DLKGLKGKLLQAI
+563 DLKGLKGHLLQAI
-576 VNHMDTGSTDF
+576 VNNMDTSSTDF

-616 TNITDRFSSEV
+616 TNITDHFSGEV
-627 RDTNDR
+627 RDANDR
-633 EQLKQVVS
+633 EALKQIVS
-641 QVASDLIG
+641 KDASDLITV
-649 ALSQQ
+649 LSQQ
-654 IATEVKSFKGKLGQL
+654 IAAEVKSFKEKLGQL
-669 QEQFVDILLKDV
+669 QEQFVYILLKDV
-681 NAEFDSLEKQADEK
+681 NAEFENLEKQAAEK
-695 EKSIEGLK
+695 EKSIQQLK
-703 AYEALLTKYTKE
+703 EYEDLLTNYAKE

>member
-26 KRALSPYMDDRDAE
+26 KQALSPYMDDRDAE

-69 RVKAGKSSFLNELI
+69 CVKAGKSSFLNELI

-110 HMTITYYRPVE
+110 HMMITYYRPVE

-133 STRKDV
+133 STREDV

-160 AKGQEIIDMPDEA
+160 AKGKEIIDMPDEKL
-173 QMESVLDTYVGANG
+173 MESVLDTYVGANG
-187 QLTPIVKNV
+187 QLTPIVKSV

-238 YLTEASQLLD
+238 FLTKALD
-248 GQDIDLLQT
+248 NQDVNLLQT

-272 KFDEVV
+272 KFDDVV
-278 LDASVDAS
+278 LDAADSQ
-286 EAYNSLEEAILAEK
+286 NSLEEVILAEK
-300 EKIQRRVEGDFT
+300 EKFQHNVEKIFT
-312 RYAEEYTQSGRPELG
+312 EHAEEYAKSGRTEFG
-327 KLMNSCTHPFFLSS
+327 KLMHSCTHPFFLSS
-341 LMHRMAQK
+341 LMHRMAKK
-349 TREQYTP
+349 TRERYTP
-356 LEENTFEN
+356 LEENVFEE
-364 LDYANGDM
+364 LDYYHGDM
-372 SPELVAELGDMTAIE
+372 SPELVAKLGDMTAIE

-404 LQQMLPTM
+404 LQQTLPTF
-412 QGNIQTV
+412 QRNLQTV
-419 LTELLHRARQNR
+419 LENLLKKARQHR
-431 QTLESHDQKEILAQ
+431 LTLESHDQKEILVQ

-488 RDMLVERSGTETHTK
+488 RDVLVERSGTETHTK

-563 DLKGLKGKLLQAI
+563 DLKGLKGHLLQAI
-576 VNHMDTGSTDF
+576 VNNMDTSSTDF

-616 TNITDRFSSEV
+616 TNITDHFSGEV
-627 RDTNDR
+627 RDANDR
-633 EQLKQVVS
+633 EALKQIVS
-641 QVASDLIG
+641 KDASDLITV
-649 ALSQQ
+649 LSQQ
-654 IATEVKSFKGKLGQL
+654 IAAEVKSFKEKLGQL
-669 QEQFVDILLKDV
+669 QEQFVYILLKDV
-681 NAEFDSLEKQADEK
+681 NAEFENLEKQAAEK
-695 EKSIEGLK
+695 EKSIQQLK
-703 AYEALLTKYTKE
+703 EYEDLLTNYAKE

>member
-1 MNVQFH
+1 MNLQFH

-133 STRKDV
+133 STRGDV

-187 QLTPIVKNV
+187 QLTPIVKSV

-213 PGTNDPIVSRTQATK
+213 PGTNDPIVSRTQTTK

-238 YLTEASQLLD
+238 FLTVASQALVRP
-248 GQDIDLLQT
+248 DIDLLQT

-278 LDASVDAS
+278 YDAS
-286 EAYNSLEEAILAEK
+286 EAYDSLEEAILAEK
-300 EKIQRRVEGDFT
+300 EKFQRRAEGDFT

-327 KLMNSCTHPFFLSS
+327 KLMHSCTHPFFLSS

-349 TREQYTP
+349 TREKYTP

-372 SPELVAELGDMTAIE
+372 SPELVAKLGDMTAIE

-393 AAHKDEKLAAS
+393 ATHKDEKLAAS
-404 LQQMLPTM
+404 LQQTLPTFKR
-412 QGNIQTV
+412 NLQTV
-419 LTELLHRARQNR
+419 LENLLKKARQHR
-431 QTLESHDQKEILAQ
+431 LTLESHDQKEILVQ
-445 KQAIADQILKLKGH
+445 KQAMADQILKLKGH

-477 LVGELHSLASN
+477 LVGELHNLAAN
-488 RDMLVERSGTETHTK
+488 RDMVVERTGTETHQG
-503 TRTVSDSH
+503 TRTISDSH
-511 LLKPWTWFSSHEET
+511 WYNPFSWFSSHEES
-525 YTYDTHYKYIATSDA
+525 YTYDTHYKYIDTSDA
-540 LESLRRYGHQIQQT
+540 LESLRRYAHQIQQT
-554 TDQRMADSI
+554 TDNRMADSI
-563 DLKGLKGKLLQAI
+563 DLKGLKGHLLQAI
-576 VNHMDTGSTDF
+576 VNNMDTSSTDF

-601 QIELPVFQVSLDDYL
+601 QIELPVFQVSLDKYIND
-616 TNITDRFSSEV
+616 ITDRFSGEV

-641 QVASDLIG
+641 QVASDLIA

-654 IATEVKSFKGKLGQL
+654 IAAEVKSFKEKLGQL
-669 QEQFVDILLKDV
+669 QKQFVDILLKDV
-681 NAEFDSLEKQADEK
+681 NAEFENLEKQASEK
-695 EKSIEGLK
+695 EKSVQLLKSYENLLVRYIEN
-703 AYEALLTKYTKE
+703 